1 MPPSD
6 TSAADAAIPSEN
18 GGPPV
23 NGGGKARQP
32 LAKRL
37 AAAFGVFFERR
48 VLVILFLG
56 FTSGLPLALSGSTLA
71 IRMTDVGVNLGTVGL
86 FSLVGIPYT
95 IKFLWAPLV
104 DAIRIPV
111 LTRLL
116 GRRRGWLVFS
126 QMLLMAAIV
135 YLGLIDPIIDP
146 WFVAL
151 GAVLVAAASATQDI
165 VIDAFRV
172 ESLKTEEQAAGM
184 AWFVSA
190 YRIGMLISTAGCVAL
205 VAALEASGV
214 DTVEGW
220 SMAYTA
226 MAGLVLIGTAA
237 AIVGREPAEPE
248 GTADDVNPITRLGR
262 TAFDAFSEFL
272 MRKDA
277 LAILAFVVLYK
288 FCDAFAGVM
297 TGPFVITIGFDK
309 AAYAGIVK
317 GVGLFAVLAGGFA
330 GGLMLKALPMITML
344 WIAGILQM
352 SSNLVFSWQA
362 IVGVN
367 NAALA
372 VTIAVENFTGG
383 IGTVIFVAYISG
395 LCNDARHT
403 ATQFALLT
411 ALAAVGRTVLSATA
425 GYAALAVGWVTFF
438 ALTAL
443 AAIPGL
449 VLLWWLQR
457 RGHFAGMRP
466 KPV

>member
-1 MPPSD
+1 MPPNN
-6 TSAADAAIPSEN
+6 TSATQTAGS
-18 GGPPV
+18 PPP
-23 NGGGKARQP
+23 GSGAHKP
-32 LAKRL
+32 LGERL
-37 AAAFGVFFERR
+37 AAAFAVFFQRR
-48 VLVILFLG
+48 VLIILFLG
-56 FTSGLPLALSGSTLA
+56 FSSGLPLALSGSTLA
-71 IRMTDVGVNLGTVGL
+71 IRMTDVGVDLGTIGL
-86 FSLVGIPYT
+86 FSLAGLPYT

-111 LTRLL
+111 LSRLL
-116 GRRRGWLVFS
+116 GRRRGWLIFS
-126 QMLLMAAIV
+126 QILLMAAIV
-135 YLGLIDPIIDP
+135 YLGFTDPVAAP

-151 GAVLVAAASATQDI
+151 GALLVAAASATQDI

-190 YRIGMLISTAGCVAL
+190 YRVGMLVSTAGCVAM
-205 VAALEASGV
+205 VAWLEASGV
-214 DTVEGW
+214 DTTAGW
-220 SMAYTA
+220 SWAYAA
-226 MAGLVLIGTAA
+226 MACLVLIGAA
-237 AIVGREPAEPE
+237 AALFGLEPTEPE
-248 GTADDVNPITRLGR
+248 GTATDENPITRVGR
-262 TAFDAFSEFL
+262 TAVDAFSEFL

-277 LAILAFVVLYK
+277 IVILAFVVLYK

-330 GGLMLKALPMITML
+330 GGLMLKAVPMVTML
-344 WIAGILQM
+344 WIAGFLQM
-352 SSNLVFSWQA
+352 ASNLVFSWQA

-411 ALAAVGRTVLSATA
+411 ALAAVGRTVLSAQA
-425 GYAALAVGWVTFF
+425 GYAAEAVGWVTFF
-438 ALTAL
+438 GITAL
-443 AAIPGL
+443 AGIPGL
-449 VLLWWLQR
+449 LLLWWLQM
-457 RGHFAGMRP
+457 RGHFAERRER
-466 KPV
+466 